1 MYDMD
6 FGTDRHFEYKGKI
19 GGITVIDDC
28 SSAPEEVRLA
38 LAAAAALPHET
49 LWVVFQPCTY
59 SRTKELMDEFAEVLS
74 GSGNVILT
82 PIYPAGEMDR
92 LGISAEDLQA
102 KITARGK
109 ECYCFSTFDEIEIF
123 LLENCTNGD
132 LLITMGAGDVHK
144 IGKNLLGL

>member
-1 MYDMD
+1 MYNMEY
-6 FGTDRHFEYKGKI
+6 GSDRHFEYKGEI

-28 SSAPEEVRLA
+28 AQTPDEVSKT
-38 LAAAAALPHET
+38 LAAAQALPHGT
-49 LWVVFQPCTY
+49 LWIVFQPCTY
-59 SRTKELMDEFAEVLS
+59 SRTKELMDDFAQVLM
-74 GSGNVILT
+74 GSGKVILT

-102 KITARGK
+102 RIIALGE
-109 ECYCFSTFDEIEIF
+109 ECCCFSTFDEIEIF